1 MRMITQSLD
10 SQLGRQYHTRAL
22 AAGLRA
28 LEEAE
33 DFSLSH
39 GNRVEDD
46 VHLASYVS
54 GHRTPVLKDTDL
66 DHLTPL
72 RAIQRYYEYAR
83 TQLTIAAGN
92 TRLGSQTMYAL
103 GRAEMF
109 LGKEK
114 PIAAPGAPKSI
125 AFFHAALSADPQN
138 IRAGNE
144 LAVMLA
150 RRGRLQDAAHL
161 LQQGVQV
168 SPLPTAINNLATIF
182 EQLGDPRS
190 TMMRRQARQLAA
202 GNPAA
207 ARPAGSP
214 RVTWVD
220 PAAFAAANS
229 VPAAKLFESTTREV
243 GQAGWTSPSRSSPH
257 TTEMIRTALKDP
269 AKTLPMP
276 KVRHAKPLENEIPG
290 RGPWW

>member
-1 MRMITQSLD
+1 MLRAATSLADRGAIYAANREFLRVMRMITQSLD

-33 DFSLSH
+33 DFSLAMAT
-39 GNRVEDD
+39 
-46 VHLASYVS
+46 ASKMTCTWRATCRAIALPS
-54 GHRTPVLKDTDL
+54 SRTDL
-66 DHLTPL
+66 DQMTPL

-83 TQLTIAAGN
+83 EQLTIAAGN
-92 TRLGSQTMYAL
+92 TRLGSQALYAL

-138 IRAGNE
+138 VRAGNE

-150 RRGRLQDAAHL
+150 RRGRLQDAAHCCNRACRFADCRRH
-161 LQQGVQV
+161 QQPGDDLRTAGR
-168 SPLPTAINNLATIF
+168 SALDHDATAGRPT
-182 EQLGDPRS
+182 R
-190 TMMRRQARQLAA
+190 RRQIGAR
-202 GNPAA
+202 G
-207 ARPAGSP
+207 RPVA

-220 PAAFAAANS
+220 PEAFAAAT
-229 VPAAKLFESTTREV
+229 VPASETGRIARRRSGKRTGQRRLALPHDRE
-243 GQAGWTSPSRSSPH
+243 
-257 TTEMIRTALKDP
+257 IRT
-269 AKTLPMP
+269 
-276 KVRHAKPLENEIPG
+276 R
-290 RGPWW
+290 